1 MKKKSTLLKE
11 QPSGSVPDCLLWE
24 LVRNNHAHLKKTLT
38 RNFSLESH
46 NVVSQHSP
54 KFTGYAH
61 KPVVDLKLNSNGSLV
76 HYKTRNLAN
85 TRRPSS
91 KSFHK
96 TLPKSPLFLS
106 YLRKS
111 LRKNRPDLLRP
122 VLKKF
127 VMLSRSSTDE
137 KQES

>member
-1 MKKKSTLLKE
+1 MKKKSSLLKE

-24 LVRNNHAHLKKTLT
+24 LVRNNHAHLKKTT
-38 RNFSLESH
+38 TMNFSLESH
-46 NVVSQHSP
+46 NVVSLHSP
-54 KFTGYAH
+54 KYTGYAH
-61 KPVVDLKLNSNGSLV
+61 KPLVDVNLNTNGSLV

-85 TRRPSS
+85 TRRPST
-91 KSFHK
+91 KSFQK
-96 TLPKSPLFLS
+96 TLPKSSLFLN

-111 LRKNRPDLLRP
+111 LRKHRPDLLNP

-127 VMLSRSSTDE
+127 TLLSRYSTDE

>member
-1 MKKKSTLLKE
+1 MKKKSSLLKE

-24 LVRNNHAHLKKTLT
+24 LVRNNHAHLKKTIT

-46 NVVSQHSP
+46 NVVSRHSP
-54 KFTGYAH
+54 KFTGYSH
-61 KPVVDLKLNSNGSLV
+61 KPVVDLKLNSNGSLI

-91 KSFHK
+91 MSFQK
-96 TLPKSPLFLS
+96 TLPKSSLFLN

-111 LRKNRPDLLRP
+111 IRKHRPDLLRP
-122 VLKKF
+122 VLMKF
-127 VMLSRSSTDE
+127 SMLSRSSTDE